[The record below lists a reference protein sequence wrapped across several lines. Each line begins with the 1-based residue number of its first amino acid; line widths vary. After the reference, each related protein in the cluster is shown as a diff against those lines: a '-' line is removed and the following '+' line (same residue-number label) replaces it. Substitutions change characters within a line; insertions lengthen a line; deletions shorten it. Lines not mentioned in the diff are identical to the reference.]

1 MSRKVKVRK
10 VKKIPIIFTLLL
22 FIIVFVILFLL
33 YREVNIKNECKEN
46 TKLYIE
52 KVNEYVK
59 NSIYNYEGEYYVYK
73 NTLFSNDNND
83 SFIIS
88 FNEDYPSLGSTLI
101 IKENTVVNGVFYIGK
116 YKITYKNSRITAK
129 REKSAKGDKV
139 FVEELVSKLEKDDSV
154 SSINYKIIQK
164 SINETSNKNLQ
175 SRLDVLS
182 KKIVYSLGETIKYNP
197 LENKTCDDGNNC
209 YSFVVIGNNDDDKLT
224 LIISETLKNSD
235 SAWYSGSNDN
245 SKGAVTATEK
255 LNELTKDWK
264 VDARLISYDEAIAL
278 GCSSKSKSCPEWLY
292 QNIETSK
299 GYWTSSKRNNNT
311 SAWYVSNNGSIRA
324 YSVNSDKFILR
335 PVIDISKDILD

>member
-1 MSRKVKVRK
+1 MSRKVRVRK
-10 VKKIPIIFTLLL
+10 VKKFPIILTVLL

-33 YREVNIKNECKEN
+33 YREVNIKNESKEKIK
-46 TKLYIE
+46 TYIE
-52 KVNEYVK
+52 VVNEYIK
-59 NSIYNYEGEYYVYK
+59 NSIYNYEGEYNVYS
-73 NTLFSNDNND
+73 NTLFSNDDND

-88 FNEDYPSLGSTLI
+88 FNEDYPSLGSTLT

-116 YKITYKNSRITAK
+116 YKITYKNSKITAK
-129 REKSAKGDKV
+129 REKYVKEETEL
-139 FVEELVSKLEKDDSV
+139 VEELLNKLEKDDSV
-154 SSINYKIIQK
+154 SSINYKIVEK
-164 SINETSNKNLQ
+164 GINDIDNKQLQ
-175 SRLDVLS
+175 VRLDSLS
-182 KKIVYSLGETIKYNP
+182 EKIVYSLGEMIKYNP
-197 LENKTCDDGNNC
+197 LEDKICEEGDNC
-209 YSFVVIGNNDDDKLT
+209 YSFVVIGNNDDNKLT

-245 SKGAVTATEK
+245 SKGSITATEK

-311 SAWYVSNNGSIRA
+311 SAWYISNNGSIRA

-335 PVIDISKDILD
+335 PVIDINKDILK